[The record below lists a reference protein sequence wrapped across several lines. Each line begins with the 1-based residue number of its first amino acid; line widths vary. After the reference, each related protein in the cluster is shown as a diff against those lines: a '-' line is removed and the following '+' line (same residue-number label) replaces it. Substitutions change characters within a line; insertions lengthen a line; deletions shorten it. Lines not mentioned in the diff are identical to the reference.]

1 MMVHCCGTVF
11 VQKEEERLR
20 AAVRRE
26 SLQKRVREKH
36 SRHSGGITAS
46 YLEPEE
52 VMRFINLIVSCSN
65 DKVSTLVFPIH
76 YLISERVGQI
86 PLKGISAYT

>member
-1 MMVHCCGTVF
+1 MF

-26 SLQKRVREKH
+26 SLQKRVRERH

-46 YLEPEE
+46 YLEPDE
-52 VMRFINLIVSCSN
+52 VTRLFSILKVSCTNEIS
-65 DKVSTLVFPIH
+65 KLAIIH
-76 YLISERVGQI
+76 HITRDCSWLYIMLIN
-86 PLKGISAYT
+86 PLSFKCSYR

>member
-1 MMVHCCGTVF
+1 MLHHCGTVF

-52 VMRFINLIVSCSN
+52 VTRFSILIVSCSN
-65 DKVSTLVFPIH
+65 GNSKLSF
-76 YLISERVGQI
+76 LIN
-86 PLKGISAYT
+86 